1 MSTKTEKRLEK
12 IGKAKYK
19 VAKGHHDVRNWSVL
33 AANGDNVGKVVDMV
47 IDKETERVRYLE
59 LLVNARYPEV
69 EDRHILVPTGLA
81 TIHPENQVV
90 ALRNIDDRKIR
101 QYPAYN
107 GEDVSREYEY
117 KLKDYLATPSSSPEN
132 MQVDVL
138 SPSREE
144 AIRAE
149 ERENAEME
157 KNETIESIRAQRDQA
172 VQERDRAIEERD
184 WLRKE
189 LEEIR
194 SKYEEEDNFYR
205 HPFFDQDRPDERI

>member
-1 MSTKTEKRLEK
+1 MSTKTEKKLDK

-19 VAKGHHDVRNWSVL
+19 VAKGNHDVRNWSVI
-33 AANGDNVGKVVDMV
+33 ASNGDNIGKVVDMV

-59 LLVNARYPEV
+59 LLITAHYPDV
-69 EDRHILVPTGLA
+69 EDRHILVPTGLVS
-81 TIHPENQVV
+81 IHPDNQVV
-90 ALRNIDDRKIR
+90 ALKNIDDRKIR
-101 QYPAYN
+101 KYPAYA
-107 GEDVSREYEY
+107 GEDVTREYEY
-117 KLKDYLATPSSSPEN
+117 TLKDYLATPSSSPEN

-149 ERENAEME
+149 ERENAEAE
-157 KNETIESIRAQRDQA
+157 KNDTIESIRVQRDQA
-172 VQERDRAIEERD
+172 IQDRDKAIEERD

-205 HPFFDQDRPDERI
+205 HPFFDQDRPDERA